1 MTAKIN
7 GAILRKN
14 EVLIVGIEVGIGP
27 GLGVVLTGLPDDTIR
42 ESIGRISTSLK
53 AVGFQF
59 PRTKLTIHLLPAGV
73 RKSGSSLDLPIAL
86 AILLAS
92 GQISASE
99 KIRDTLFIGE
109 LGLDSNIHPVPG
121 ALPYA
126 IQAAEHGL
134 RHIVLPAK
142 NTQQALLE
150 KRIAVYGVTNIQ
162 EALQF
167 INTEDFPVAM
177 PPASSGSF
185 DNEISKLDFGDVRGQ
200 FQAKRAMEIAAAGG
214 HNALLIGAPGSGK
227 TMLAN
232 RFTSILPPL
241 TAEEQLT
248 IQRLYAQLH
257 PYARTAN
264 LPNDRPFRHPH
275 HTASEAALVGG
286 GVHPKPG
293 EITLAH
299 LGVLFLDEFP
309 EFRRNAIQ
317 ALREPLEEGK
327 ITISRSKQTVQY
339 PARIQLLAAMNPC
352 PCGYFEHP
360 YRLCAC
366 HPASVRW
373 YRRKISGP
381 LLERID
387 LHIRT
392 EPPELYELF
401 EQQPVAVSSAEI
413 RNRVIEARRLQQ
425 ERFKTDTMTAVNAA
439 IPEKQLLHFCPMEE
453 SARKYLALQMKTL
466 QLSARSFS
474 RILKIART
482 IADLANAPTLELRH
496 VAEAVFYRSLDKPIQ
511 LELDEHLR
519 QVKMFRAV

>member
-14 EVLIVGIEVGIGP
+14 ETLLVGIEAGIGP
-27 GLGVVLTGLPDDTIR
+27 GIGVVLTGLPDDTIR
-42 ESIGRISTSLK
+42 ESIGRISASLK
-53 AVGFQF
+53 AAGFQF

-73 RKSGSSLDLPIAL
+73 RKTGSSLDLPIAL

-99 KIRDTLFIGE
+99 KMKDTLFIGE
-109 LGLDSNIHPVPG
+109 LGLDGNIHPVPG

-150 KRIAVYGVTNIQ
+150 KRISVYGITNIN
-162 EALQF
+162 EALKF
-167 INTEDFPVAM
+167 INTKDFPVAM
-177 PPASSGSF
+177 PAATSSSY

-241 TAEEQLT
+241 TTEERLS
-248 IQRLYAQLH
+248 IQRLYAQLY

-286 GVHPKPG
+286 GIHPKPG

-309 EFRRNAIQ
+309 EFRRNAIE

-352 PCGYFEHP
+352 PCGYFGHP

-366 HPASVRW
+366 HPATVRW

-401 EQQPVAVSSAEI
+401 EQQPVSVNSADI

-425 ERFKTDTMTAVNAA
+425 QRFKTDPMTAVNAA

-453 SARKYLALQMKTL
+453 SARKYLAGQMKTL

-474 RILKIART
+474 RIMKIART

-511 LELDEHLR
+511 LELDEHQR
-519 QVKMFRAV
+519 QTKMFRAS